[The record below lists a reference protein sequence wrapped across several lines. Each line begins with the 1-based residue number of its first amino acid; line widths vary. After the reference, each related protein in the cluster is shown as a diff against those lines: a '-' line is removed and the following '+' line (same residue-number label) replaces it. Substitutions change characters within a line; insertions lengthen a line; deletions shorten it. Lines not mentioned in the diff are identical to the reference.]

1 MERGEGILKMII
13 YTKRQSNRIP
23 EIVKD
28 IREIRTFDKFLW
40 IVIAYYFASSLSDE
54 LRKFGFKFPTNCDQ
68 KIEIDSEGWGKKEC
82 SNYENDNLHEAKVT
96 GFQKLREIFV
106 FLSNFFLKLK
116 SKRLLYIIFTNKFTL
131 RFKHCSRIEFR

>member
-54 LRKFGFKFPTNCDQ
+54 FGFKFPTSD
-68 KIEIDSEGWGKKEC
+68 
-82 SNYENDNLHEAKVT
+82 
-96 GFQKLREIFV
+96 
-106 FLSNFFLKLK
+106 
-116 SKRLLYIIFTNKFTL
+116 
-131 RFKHCSRIEFR
+131 